1 VYFDNVGGEQ
11 LEAAIA
17 VLNRFGRV
25 AMCGAISQYNNA
37 DEATG
42 PANLATAIGKQ
53 LTLQGFLVG
62 SYQHLRTE
70 FQQYMA
76 GWLSDGRI
84 TFDETLVRGL
94 ENAPQAFID
103 MLRGRNTGKMV
114 VTLD

>member
-1 VYFDNVGGEQ
+1 
-11 LEAAIA
+11 
-17 VLNRFGRV
+17 
-25 AMCGAISQYNNA
+25 
-37 DEATG
+37 
-42 PANLATAIGKQ
+42 
-53 LTLQGFLVG
+53 
-62 SYQHLRTE
+62 
-70 FQQYMA
+70 MA